1 MSSKPLDRQLS
12 LLDPRAWGREERV
25 ARARLLADV
34 IAAELR
40 EPVRLTVHD
49 NRSTM
54 VSFRREPGAVRYRI
68 HHMFLDAPEEVQ
80 RALAAF
86 ADAGRGAAARRRQAG
101 VAIDDYVKVHRARIG
116 APRLERLQPRGR
128 CHDLQE
134 IFDRLNAAHFE
145 GRIEATIGWGAFRR
159 GRRHR
164 SIKTGVYVA
173 DAKLIRIHPALDR
186 PEVPE
191 YYVAAVVFHEMLH
204 QAVPAVERNG
214 RRVVH
219 GQEFRRRERAWPDH
233 ERARRW
239 EQENIRLLLRG

>member
-1 MSSKPLDRQLS
+1 LSSKPLDRQLT
-12 LLDPRAWGREERV
+12 LFEPRAWGREERV
-25 ARARLLADV
+25 ACARALADA
-34 IAAELR
+34 IAVELG

-54 VSFRREPGAVRYRI
+54 VSFRRGAGAVRYRI
-68 HHMFLDAPEEVQ
+68 HHMFLDAPEEVS

-86 ADAGRGAAARRRQAG
+86 AGAGRGASARRRQAG

-116 APRLERLQPRGR
+116 APRLERLRPRGR
-128 CHDLQE
+128 SHDLQE
-134 IFDRLNAAHFE
+134 LFDRLNAEHFD
-145 GRIEATIGWGAFRR
+145 GRIEASIGWGAFRR

-173 DAKLIRIHPALDR
+173 DARLIRIHPALDR

-204 QAVPAVERNG
+204 KAVPALERGG

-219 GQEFRRRERAWPDH
+219 GREFRQRERAYPEH
-233 ERARRW
+233 ERAKRW
-239 EQENIRLLLRG
+239 EEENISLLLRG

>member
-1 MSSKPLDRQLS
+1 LSSKPLDRQLT
-12 LLDPRAWGREERV
+12 LFEPRAWGREERV
-25 ARARLLADV
+25 ARAREIADA
-34 IAAELR
+34 IALELG

-54 VSFRREPGAVRYRI
+54 VSFRRQAGAVRYRL
-68 HHMFLDAPEEVQ
+68 HHMFLDAPEEVR

-86 ADAGRGAAARRRQAG
+86 AGAGRGAAVRRREAG
-101 VAIDDYVKVHRARIG
+101 VAIDDYVKGHRERIG
-116 APRLERLQPRGR
+116 APRLERLRPRGR
-128 CHDLQE
+128 CHDLQT

-145 GRIEATIGWGAFRR
+145 GRIDATIGWGAFRR

-164 SIKTGVYVA
+164 SIKTGVYVV

-204 QAVPAVERNG
+204 QAVPALERGG

-219 GQEFRRRERAWPDH
+219 GREFRRRERGYPDH

-239 EQENIRLLLRG
+239 EHENIGLLLRG